1 MKLFFV
7 VGEESGDHLAADLIE
22 AVRDRVEEPVEIAG
36 SGGNRM
42 KRQGLHPLFPLS
54 DIAVMGFTA
63 VVARLPTLMKR
74 ISQCVAAI
82 GDYRP
87 DAVVIVDSPDFTH
100 RVAARVRARHPSIPI
115 IGYVSPSVW
124 VWRSGRAAKM
134 ARYVDHLLAILPFE
148 PAVHR
153 RLNGPPCT
161 YVGHPILD
169 RLDDLRPGPGERVA
183 FADADR
189 PVLLVLPGSRRS
201 ETSRLLLPFAAT
213 LERLV
218 NNGIKPEILLPAVEH
233 LEQDIRRAVA
243 SWPVRPTIVSG
254 EEEKLRAFRRAHAAL
269 AASGTVTLELALA
282 GVPTVVAYKVDIVYA
297 TLRRITGITPVI
309 SLPNIILDDAVLP
322 ELIEE
327 RANAADLEEALRAL
341 LSAGPARER
350 QISAFKKLDALMR
363 LENGARPA
371 EMAAKVVVDIARHG
385 RPALPAA

>member
-7 VGEESGDHLAADLIE
+7 VGEESGDHLGADLIA
-22 AVRDRVEEPVEIAG
+22 AVRELTGGPVEIAG

-42 KRQGLHPLFPLS
+42 KQQGLAPLFPLS

-63 VVARLPTLMKR
+63 VVARLPTLMRR

-82 GDYRP
+82 EAFRP
-87 DAVVIVDSPDFTH
+87 DAIVIIDSPDFTH

-183 FADADR
+183 FEDADR

-201 ETSRLLLPFAAT
+201 ETSRLLAPFSAT
-213 LERLV
+213 LQRLAE
-218 NNGIKPEILLPAVEH
+218 NGVEPEILLPAVEH
-233 LEQDIRRAVA
+233 LEDEIREAVA
-243 SWPVRPTIVSG
+243 SWPVSPTVLSG
-254 EEEKLRAFRRAHAAL
+254 EEEKLRAFRQAHAAL

-282 GVPTVVAYKVDIVYA
+282 GVPTVVAYKVDFVYA

-327 RANAADLEEALRAL
+327 RANPADLEKALREL
-341 LSAGPARER
+341 LSDGPARQR
-350 QISAFKKLDALMR
+350 QLTAFEKLDALMR
-363 LENGARPA
+363 LDDGARPA
-371 EMAAKVVVDIARHG
+371 QTAARVVVEIARGG
-385 RPALPAA
+385 RPAAPTA

>member
-7 VGEESGDHLAADLIE
+7 VGEESGDHLGAELIE
-22 AVRDRVEEPVEIAG
+22 AVRDLADEPVEIAG

-42 KRQGLHPLFPLS
+42 KQQGLDPLFPLS

-63 VVARLPTLMKR
+63 VVARLPTLMQR

-82 GDYRP
+82 EAYRP

-100 RVAARVRARHPSIPI
+100 RVAARVRARRPSIPI

-169 RLDDLRPGPGERVA
+169 RLDDLRPDPGERA
-183 FADADR
+183 ALADADR

-201 ETSRLLLPFAAT
+201 ETSRLLAPFAAT
-213 LERLV
+213 LQRLCE
-218 NNGIKPEILLPAVEH
+218 NGLDPEILLPAVEH
-233 LEQDIRRAVA
+233 LEDEIRQAVA
-243 SWPVRPTIVSG
+243 SWPIRPTVVSG
-254 EEEKLRAFRRAHAAL
+254 ENEKVRAFRRAHAAL

-282 GVPTVVAYKVDIVYA
+282 GVPTVVAYKVDFVYA

-309 SLPNIILDDAVLP
+309 SLPNIILDEAVLP

-327 RANAADLEEALRAL
+327 RANPEDLEKALREL
-341 LSAGPARER
+341 LCDGPARRR
-350 QISAFKKLDALMR
+350 QVSAFEKLDALMR
-363 LENGARPA
+363 LEDGARPA
-371 EMAAKVVVDIARHG
+371 QKAARVVLDIARRG